1 MIVKIAQLIVTR
13 KIAHNL
19 NKILK
24 IIYGSEKNEWIVF
37 PEGMLSGYYPEDDNY
52 PGQLNF
58 KEIKEGIL
66 KIEAVVK
73 EKNCLCLFGTAYK
86 FTNDW
91 YNATVIVSKSGTK
104 YYFKNNL
111 ATLDRKHFKQGNKLE
126 VYEENG
132 VRFGIQ
138 MCRELVFPE
147 QWKYLKKQDAQV
159 VFHLNNAIKP
169 GDSLK
174 SHLVIS
180 RAFENQY
187 FVCSVNNAEVPQT
200 QPSLV
205 VSPLGEVIYQS
216 EPGKEVVKKV
226 ELDLSWVKNDY
237 LQQERIDLVEV
248 ISRH

>member
-24 IIYGSEKNEWIVF
+24 IVYGSGKNEWLIF

-58 KEIKEGIL
+58 KEIAEGIL
-66 KIEAVVK
+66 KIEAAVK

-91 YNATVIVSKSGTK
+91 YNSAVIVSKSETK

-111 ATLDRKHFKQGNKLE
+111 ATLDRKHFKQGNKLDI
-126 VYEENG
+126 YEENG

-147 QWKYLKKQDAQV
+147 QWKSLKKQKAQV

-169 GDSLK
+169 GDFIRN
-174 SHLVIS
+174 HLVIS

-187 FVCSVNNAEVPQT
+187 FVCSVNNADASQT
-200 QPSLV
+200 QPSLI

-216 EPGKEVVKKV
+216 EPRKEVVKKV
-226 ELDLSWVKNDY
+226 KLDLSQVKNDY
-237 LQQERIDLVEV
+237 LTQERTDLVEV
-248 ISRH
+248 VSRH